1 MFGSLFK
8 NKTNTNVEPTE
19 FAITPCVYGGDSE
32 HCDLIVKLR
41 EYQSLRTEI
50 KNQIDYISKGSYES
64 LNHFISFLEK
74 LETNGFRMN
83 GNCAI
88 NCHNICM
95 LERTINEHSSADMWR
110 ITEELKTYRNK
121 KDIICEKQRALK
133 AVEDD
138 ISNIKAK
145 LGIE

>member
-1 MFGSLFK
+1 MFENLFK
-8 NKTNTNVEPTE
+8 NKTNAEATE
-19 FAITPCVYGGDSE
+19 FTITPCVYGKDSE
-32 HCDLIVKLR
+32 HCNLIVKLR

-50 KNQIDYISKGSYES
+50 KNQIDCLSKEGFES
-64 LNHFISFLEK
+64 LNRFFSFLEK

-83 GNCAI
+83 GNCTI
-88 NCHNICM
+88 NCHNICV
-95 LERTINEHSSADMWR
+95 LEHTINEYSSADMWR

-138 ISNIKAK
+138 ISDIKSK

>member
-1 MFGSLFK
+1 MFKKFSK
-8 NKTNTNVEPTE
+8 IKENTESIE
-19 FAITPCVYGGDSE
+19 FTITPCVYGGNSE

-50 KNQIDYISKGSYES
+50 KNQIDYLSKEGFES
-64 LNHFISFLEK
+64 LNHFFGFLEK

-83 GNCAI
+83 GDCTR
-88 NCHNICM
+88 NCHNTCV
-95 LERTINEHSSADMWR
+95 LEHTINEYSSADMWR

-138 ISNIKAK
+138 IANIKFK